1 MGDHLFPQVYKA
13 DYRMWLPLISND
25 HKNIAE
31 PYEGGG
37 EGSGKFHRDSSE
49 ILQSPFFP
57 PPPVI
62 SNE

>member
-13 DYRMWLPLISND
+13 DYKMWLPLISND

-37 EGSGKFHRDSSE
+37 GGGIR
-49 ILQSPFFP
+49 
-57 PPPVI
+57 
-62 SNE
+62 

>member
-13 DYRMWLPLISND
+13 DYKMWLPLISND

-37 EGSGKFHRDSSE
+37 RDQVNFIVTHPKSSNPP
-49 ILQSPFFP
+49 SF